1 MTNKN
6 APARQS
12 AGHTTHTRNNSRAQR
27 TRILAALQ
35 AAPISTFDARKKLD
49 IPHPAARVMELR
61 KTGYPIVTHWCDAL
75 SEAGLKHRVAQ
86 YVLLSERQLS
96 LALR

>member
-1 MTNKN
+1 MNDRK
-6 APARQS
+6 APARQHT
-12 AGHTTHTRNNSRAQR
+12 GHTTHGRNSSRAQR
-27 TRILAALQ
+27 VRMLDALQ
-35 AAPISTFDARKKLD
+35 GGPVNTFNARKRLD

-61 KTGYPIVTHWCDAL
+61 KTGHPIVTHWCDAP
-75 SEAGLKHRVAQ
+75 SESGVKHHVAE

>member
-1 MTNKN
+1 MTNEK

-12 AGHTTHTRNNSRAQR
+12 AGHTVHAGNSSRAQR
-27 TRILAALQ
+27 MRILAALQ
-35 AAPISTFDARKKLD
+35 IAPVNTFAARKQLD

-61 KTGYPIVTHWCDAL
+61 KAGHPIDTHWCDAL
-75 SEAGLKHRVAQ
+75 SEAGLKHRVAK
-86 YVLLSERQLS
+86 YVLMPQRQLS